1 VAMATEIPAAV
12 LTTTTAA
19 PTPARME
26 GGTPATPTAEAAMRR
41 AARRAS
47 ATTAA
52 IQQMAAAV
60 IAVAVAMWL
69 GCGGAA
75 RPAGAQPAH
84 PDEGARANK
93 GSGAKAPSKSRKKKR
108 AASTGSARSGS
119 KDDAQGNAGSGGER
133 PGAPGDGGDPTFDE
147 DVVHEVGAV
156 QRGESVWYGARFH
169 GKPTASGERF
179 DRRKMTAAHRTLPMG
194 TMVRVTRAQSDAS
207 VVVRIN
213 DRGPFGKRRERI
225 IDVSEAAARALG
237 IIEVGRAPITLEV
250 LTLPA
255 SRKDKD

>member
-1 VAMATEIPAAV
+1 MSADPPSRGTSRAV
-12 LTTTTAA
+12 
-19 PTPARME
+19 
-26 GGTPATPTAEAAMRR
+26 
-41 AARRAS
+41 S

-84 PDEGARANK
+84 PDEGARASK
-93 GSGAKAPSKSRKKKR
+93 GSDAKAPSKSRKKKR

-133 PGAPGDGGDPTFDE
+133 PSAPGDGGDPTFDD

-194 TMVRVTRAQSDAS
+194 TMVRVTHAETKAS

-225 IDVSEAAARALG
+225 IDVSEAAGRVLG
-237 IIEVGRAPITLEV
+237 IIDDGRAPITLEV
-250 LTLPA
+250 LTLPP
-255 SRKDKD
+255 SRKAKD